1 VTARALTPAAD
12 LPKRPVRLTVE
23 EAAADA
29 RVHPETIR
37 DACRS
42 GELHGSQR
50 IKRGR
55 WTIEEPCLAAWLA
68 GKKCE
73 HQRAAAST
81 VVQFPRRGAAS

>member
-1 VTARALTPAAD
+1 MTARALTPAAQ
-12 LPKRPVRLTVE
+12 LPPRPVRLTVE

-55 WTIEEPCLAAWLA
+55 WTVEAPCLSAWLA
-68 GKKCE
+68 GEECE
-73 HQRAAAST
+73 HQRAAT
-81 VVQFPRRGAAS
+81 VVPFRRRRA

>member
-1 VTARALTPAAD
+1 MTARALTPAAD

-37 DACRS
+37 NACRS

-50 IKRGR
+50 VKRGR
-55 WTIEEPCLAAWLA
+55 WTVEEPCLWAWLA
-68 GKKCE
+68 GEGCE
-73 HQRAAAST
+73 HERAIATST
-81 VVQFPRRGAAS
+81 VVPLRRRWT

>member
-1 VTARALTPAAD
+1 MTARALTPAAD

-55 WTIEEPCLAAWLA
+55 WTVEVPCLAAWLA
-68 GKKCE
+68 GEECE
-73 HQRAAAST
+73 HRRTAATST
-81 VVQFPRRGAAS
+81 VVPFRRRGA

>member
-1 VTARALTPAAD
+1 MSARPLTPAAD

-55 WTIEEPCLAAWLA
+55 WTVEATCLTAWLA
-68 GKKCE
+68 GEQCE
-73 HQRAAAST
+73 HQHAAATTT
-81 VVQFPRRGAAS
+81 VVPFRRRGA

>member
-1 VTARALTPAAD
+1 MTARALTPAAD
-12 LPKRPVRLTVE
+12 LPKRRLRLTVE

-42 GELHGSQR
+42 GQLHGSQR

-55 WTIEEPCLAAWLA
+55 WTVEEPCLSAWLA
-68 GKKCE
+68 GAECE
-73 HQRAAAST
+73 HRRAPATST
-81 VVQFPRRGAAS
+81 VVPFRRRGA

>member
-1 VTARALTPAAD
+1 MTAARALTPAAD

-55 WTIEEPCLAAWLA
+55 WTVEEPCLSAWLA
-68 GKKCE
+68 GEECE
-73 HQRAAAST
+73 HQRTAATST
-81 VVQFPRRGAAS
+81 VVPIRRRGA